1 MLNNLLAIVGGLFL
15 FATKYAGANSGSVAL
30 LIIGRIWLGV
40 NAGKL
45 CKEFSRYFTS
55 NIKQVLVNL
64 WTSIPTE
71 IFRKPWDDGD
81 DGSVIISGKID
92 SYLRYPLITIV
103 PHHIPVNWF
112 ALVVNELN

>member
-30 LIIGRIWLGV
+30 LIIGRILLGV

-45 CKEFSRYFTS
+45 CKEFSRYFAS
-55 NIKQVLVNL
+55 NIKQVLFPL
-64 WTSIPTE
+64 E

-81 DGSVIISGKID
+81 DGFVIISGKIG
-92 SYLRYPLITIV
+92 SYLRYPLMTIV
-103 PHHIPVNWF
+103 PHHKPVN
-112 ALVVNELN
+112 